1 MADTPL
7 KNYYIYLTVLVNLFT
22 TDSNA
27 LPAAQLA
34 AAHIAAFKTLNVY
47 SFIEVSEVNYSV
59 NLYVQKR
66 HWILAYVARNE

>member
-7 KNYYIYLTVLVNLFT
+7 KNYYIYLRVLVNLFT

-34 AAHIAAFKTLNVY
+34 AAHIAAFKTLNVN
-47 SFIEVSEVNYSV
+47 SFI
-59 NLYVQKR
+59 K
-66 HWILAYVARNE
+66 